1 MSDFLVNLARR
12 GAGLAPVV
20 AAPAHPLP
28 EPPSEMVDAPASD
41 VPTASRRSSAAAAE
55 QPRLVVS
62 APAPE
67 VRIERVGVPISS
79 APTVVVQR
87 APLDVPAAAPLMPL
101 APPRPLAADPAART
115 GPAPAPR
122 AIEPSAPVTTSAPTI
137 APATE
142 PTVVVVPQVVR
153 EHEVRIVAAPATVEP
168 VPSRPPS
175 SVGVTTELAPPAAT
189 FATQIAQSPAPDRPG
204 PPAMPTDTVAVAP
217 ATVGI
222 VRRQEGAQ
230 PRAVH
235 APTASDPPA
244 PVAPTLTSSARRI
257 EEDAPRPSSA
267 APTVEVVREQ
277 RRVVEHVVESPV
289 GVRPAP
295 RAETIAPLPMVARPT
310 SPLNT
315 SESPRERV
323 VHVRIGT
330 IDVRGASAP
339 DAPATP
345 IATTPAPD
353 ARSAS
358 GFDDFVRLRTYAPWQ
373 W

>member
-28 EPPSEMVDAPASD
+28 EPPSEVVDAPASD
-41 VPTASRRSSAAAAE
+41 VPMASRLSAVGASE
-55 QPRLVVS
+55 QPRLLAS
-62 APAPE
+62 APPAE

-87 APLDVPAAAPLMPL
+87 AHVDVPAAAPLMPL

-122 AIEPSAPVTTSAPTI
+122 AIESSAPVTTSAATI

-153 EHEVRIVAAPATVEP
+153 EHEVRIIAAPATVEP
-168 VPSRPPS
+168 DPAAPASR
-175 SVGVTTELAPPAAT
+175 VGVTTELAPPAAT
-189 FATQIAQSPAPDRPG
+189 FASQIAQSPATAGPR
-204 PPAMPTDTVAVAP
+204 PPASLTDAVAVEPVTVVIVRPQEGPQSHAVPAP
-217 ATVGI
+217 A
-222 VRRQEGAQ
+222 
-230 PRAVH
+230 
-235 APTASDPPA
+235 ASDPRA
-244 PVAPTLTSSARRI
+244 PIATTLASGAKTI
-257 EEDAPRPSSA
+257 EEDAPRPSVA
-267 APTVEVVREQ
+267 AATVEVVSEQ
-277 RRVVEHVVESPV
+277 MRAVDHVVESPV
-289 GVRPAP
+289 ALRPSRRSEA
-295 RAETIAPLPMVARPT
+295 IAPLPIVARPA
-310 SPLNT
+310 SPLGT
-315 SESPRERV
+315 SESARERV

-339 DAPATP
+339 DAPAP
-345 IATTPAPD
+345 PVATTPAPD
-353 ARSAS
+353 ARSGS
-358 GFDDFVRLRTYAPWQ
+358 GFDDFVRLRTYVPWQ